1 MQSLCTSKHSET
13 AIANL
18 PYSALLLPVCWLCSF
33 GAASLNE
40 SHEAFIWCR
49 QFLHLTCS
57 LRSLRS
63 AQISE
68 IWESVKKSIAFN
80 NHDALLEGLSS
91 LSKEDLLL
99 VFAVE
104 ERHLLYNTS
113 SMPMSVQCWFF
124 SMRKMKWKITT
135 KSHRQELTK
144 LWALEILNISGMR
157 ISSVNSRTGYT
168 SLHWTGSCYLM

>member
-1 MQSLCTSKHSET
+1 MQSLCTSKYSEA

-40 SHEAFIWCR
+40 SHEAFIWHR
-49 QFLHLTCS
+49 LKFLHLTCS

-68 IWESVKKSIAFN
+68 IWESVKTSIAFN
-80 NHDALLEGLSS
+80 NHGALLEGLSS
-91 LSKEDLLL
+91 QSKEDLLL

-104 ERHLLYNTS
+104 S
-113 SMPMSVQCWFF
+113 SPGTKDIFF
-124 SMRKMKWKITT
+124 IIHQVSQRLCSAHPSAWEKRNGKLPQNPIDKSSLSFGLWKF
-135 KSHRQELTK
+135 
-144 LWALEILNISGMR
+144 
-157 ISSVNSRTGYT
+157 
-168 SLHWTGSCYLM
+168 